1 EEFETVAKP
10 PSPLRG
16 CDHTISLA
24 APTAA
29 KEVYSKDPSVM
40 LNELIWHLPIHH
52 DVAISCSALYATLV
66 CARFTR
72 KVLQKIASKCDTTAR
87 VEFEVCIQG
96 TRMEFVAVDESSK
109 DQHEIARNYGHSP
122 VGERA

>member
-1 EEFETVAKP
+1 FETVAKP

-52 DVAISCSALYATLV
+52 DVAISCSALHATLV

-72 KVLQKIASKCDTTAR
+72 KVLQKIASKC
-87 VEFEVCIQG
+87 